1 MSDSRTPRLGLP
13 YLAAGQTQKHVT
25 LNTALTGLDGLVQ
38 TAVVSRTLTAPSS
51 APLDGEIWLV
61 PPQATSADWKD
72 LAGKLVRFEGGS
84 WSTLPVVEGQ
94 LAYVK
99 DEKVLVLL
107 GAGGWMDIFPQRSPG
122 LRNRLINGG
131 FDIWQRGTTIACPA
145 DQTRFAADRWQ
156 VWSAGA
162 PSTAAV
168 ETSALAKGGC
178 LHSP

>member
-25 LNTALTGLDGLVQ
+25 LNTALAGLDGLVQ